1 MFWFTSLT
9 TNIFRLSSIVYHL
22 SSFVFRLSSF
32 VYRLSSHSTPFFQ
45 DIAPLL
51 KHGPS
56 KICVFYILKRPLF
69 VVDGILVGE
78 DTYHGQS

>member
-1 MFWFTSLT
+1 MQWLINRSVIRMFWFTSLT
-9 TNIFRLSSIVYHL
+9 TNIFRLSSIVY
-22 SSFVFRLSSF
+22 
-32 VYRLSSHSTPFFQ
+32 RLSSHSTPFFQ
-45 DIAPLL
+45 DFAPLL

>member
-1 MFWFTSLT
+1 MQWLINRSVIRMFWFTSLT
-9 TNIFRLSSIVYHL
+9 TNIFRLSS
-22 SSFVFRLSSF
+22 
-32 VYRLSSHSTPFFQ
+32 HSTPFFQ
-45 DIAPLL
+45 DFAPLL